1 MTNIRNLVFLAG
13 LSVFLAAPATAE
25 DKIILRM
32 GGALADDH
40 PQSISFFEFAKRVGE
55 KSKGRIEVQ
64 VFNNAQLGNE
74 RDMLEGCQLGSLD
87 MTKAISSALT
97 GFVPQAK
104 IFDMPYLFRSRDH
117 FYKVITGPIA
127 DKFNKELM
135 PKAGLRGLAMLDAG
149 IRSVYNTKRPITKP
163 DDLKGIKIRV
173 PESQLLIQTFNAL
186 GASATPMPVGEVY
199 NALQQGVIDAAENAP
214 IFVNTQK
221 HYEIAKFFSET
232 NHFLIP
238 DVWVMSLK
246 AWEKLP
252 PDLQKIVE
260 ETAAEIQ
267 KYEFKLW
274 RDSEDAAVAELKAK
288 GMKFNTVD
296 IAPFQKAVEP
306 VYKKY
311 EKDLDQDLL
320 KQIRDVK

>member
-1 MTNIRNLVFLAG
+1 VKISSKLFPVV
-13 LSVFLAAPATAE
+13 LSAFLAASATAA

-32 GGALADDH
+32 GGTLADDH
-40 PQSISFFEFAKRVGE
+40 PQSVSFFEFAKRVGA
-55 KSKGRIEVQ
+55 KSNGRLEVQ

-74 RDMLEGCQLGSLD
+74 RDMLEGCQLGTLD
-87 MTKAISSALT
+87 MTKAISSAIT

-104 IFDMPYLFRSRDH
+104 LFDMPYLFRDRDQ
-117 FYKVITGPIA
+117 FYKVITGPVA
-127 DKFNKELM
+127 ANFNNELF
-135 PKAGLRGLAMLDAG
+135 PQAGFKGLAMLDAG
-149 IRSVYNTKRPITKP
+149 VRSVYNTKRPITKP
-163 DDLKGIKIRV
+163 EDLKGIKIRV

-232 NHFLIP
+232 NHFIIP

-267 KYEFKLW
+267 QYEFKLW
-274 RDSEDAAVAELKAK
+274 RDSENAAVAELKEK
-288 GMKFNTVD
+288 GMSFNTVD
-296 IAPFQKAVEP
+296 SAPFMQAVESI
-306 VYKKY
+306 YKRY

-320 KQIRDVK
+320 KQIRDTK